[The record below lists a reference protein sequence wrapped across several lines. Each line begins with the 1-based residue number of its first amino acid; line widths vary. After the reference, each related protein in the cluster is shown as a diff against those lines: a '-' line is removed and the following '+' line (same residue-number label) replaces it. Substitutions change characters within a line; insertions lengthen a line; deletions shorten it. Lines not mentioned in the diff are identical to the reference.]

1 MPKLLLTSCII
12 ALSGAAAF
20 AQPAAPPAPQKP
32 PAPGQI
38 NPAEIRRQAA
48 QRAEFRALLA
58 DPDADVRLLT
68 MREAIVNGD
77 AIQRSAAIEAG
88 LASNETAMLELA
100 LRGVMTD
107 TQVVTIE
114 FLDKDG
120 KITTEGG
127 NANMRLLVKKF
138 DPATGRFEGDIAC
151 GGNPAFV
158 GQLQGAVF
166 AFKQNENWCSG
177 TLTWSPE
184 TGDFR
189 GRINFNNGNPV
200 ANRNAVWK
208 PR

>member
-1 MPKLLLTSCII
+1 MPKLLLTACII
-12 ALSGAAAF
+12 ALSGATAF
-20 AQPAAPPAPQKP
+20 AQPAPQKP

-38 NPAEIRRQAA
+38 NPADIRRQAA

-88 LASNETAMLELA
+88 LASNETAMLEQA

-107 TQVVTIE
+107 TQVITLE

-127 NANMRLLVKKF
+127 VANLRLEIKKF
-138 DPATGRFEGDIAC
+138 DPATGRFEGNIAC
-151 GGNPAFV
+151 RDNPAFV

-166 AFKQNENWCSG
+166 AFRQAPNTWCNG

-189 GRINFNNGNPV
+189 GRINFDNGNP
-200 ANRNAVWK
+200 AGNRNAVWK

>member
-1 MPKLLLTSCII
+1 MPKLLLTACFI
-12 ALSGAAAF
+12 ALSGAAAL
-20 AQPAAPPAPQKP
+20 AQPAAQPAPQKP

-77 AIQRSAAIEAG
+77 AIQRSAAIDAG
-88 LASNETAMLELA
+88 LASNETAMLEQA
-100 LRGVMTD
+100 LRGVLTG
-107 TQVVTIE
+107 TQTVVIE

-120 KITTEGG
+120 KLTTEGDV
-127 NANMRLLVKKF
+127 ANIRLSVSSF
-138 DPATGRFEGDIAC
+138 DPATGRIEGTTPC
-151 GGNPAFV
+151 GYDPKFI

-166 AFKQNENWCSG
+166 AFQQQLCSG
-177 TLTWSPE
+177 TLTWSSE

-189 GRINFNNGNPV
+189 GRVNLRAGESKW
-200 ANRNAVWK
+200 NRNAIWK

>member
-1 MPKLLLTSCII
+1 MPKLLLTACII
-12 ALSGAAAF
+12 ALSGGAAF
-20 AQPAAPPAPQKP
+20 AQPAPQKP

-38 NPAEIRRQAA
+38 NPADIRRQAA

-77 AIQRSAAIEAG
+77 AIQRSSAIEAG
-88 LASNETAMLELA
+88 LASNETALLEQA
-100 LRGVMTD
+100 LRGIMTD

-127 NANMRLLVKKF
+127 VANLRLQIKKF

-151 GGNPAFV
+151 RGNNLSFI

-166 AFKQNENWCSG
+166 AFRQTPDTWCNG
-177 TLTWSPE
+177 NLTWSAE

-189 GRINFNNGNPV
+189 GRINFGNGDPT

>member
-1 MPKLLLTSCII
+1 MLLTSCFI
-12 ALSGAAAF
+12 ALSGVAAF
-20 AQPAAPPAPQKP
+20 AQPAPQKP

-77 AIQRSAAIEAG
+77 AIQRSAAIDAG
-88 LASNETAMLELA
+88 LASNETAMLEQA

-107 TQVVTIE
+107 TQVITIE

-120 KITTEGG
+120 KITTESGP
-127 NANMRLLVKKF
+127 ANLRLEIKKF
-138 DPATGRFEGDIAC
+138 DPATGRFEGNIAC
-151 GGNPAFV
+151 RDNPAFV

-166 AFKQNENWCSG
+166 AFRQAPTTWCNG

-189 GRINFNNGNPV
+189 GRINFDNGSPTG
-200 ANRNAVWK
+200 NRNAVWK